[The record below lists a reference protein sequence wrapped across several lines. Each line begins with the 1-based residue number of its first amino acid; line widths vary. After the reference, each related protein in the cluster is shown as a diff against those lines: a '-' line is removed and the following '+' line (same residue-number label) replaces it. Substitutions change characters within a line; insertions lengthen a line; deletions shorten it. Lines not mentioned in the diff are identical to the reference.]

1 MVIDF
6 LLASQ
11 LIIWTG
17 LILIISALYVLSR
30 QVALLSKRVPSVG
43 ALAVNN
49 KIAFHMRAPGF
60 EKANIEGK
68 VVVVGGSKKKDQ
80 LLFFIDIA
88 CPICRSLVQTV
99 KKVAPKETTDLVFIS
114 DGKTFGQ
121 HLDFYR
127 RSNLMPCDYLIS
139 EEIGKA
145 YGIGKVPYAVL
156 VGANGKI
163 ITFGIVN
170 NREHIES
177 LFQAGEDG
185 VGSLQEYVRK
195 Q

>member
-1 MVIDF
+1 MTDF

-11 LIIWTG
+11 FIIWIG
-17 LILIISALYVLSR
+17 LILIICALYVLSR

-49 KIAFHMRAPGF
+49 KIAFRTKAPGF
-60 EKANIEGK
+60 EKVSIEGK
-68 VVVVGGSKKKDQ
+68 VVFVGGSREKDQ
-80 LLFFIDIA
+80 LLFFIDVG
-88 CPICRSLVQTV
+88 CPVCRSLVQTV
-99 KKVAPKETTDLVFIS
+99 KKVAYEESVGLVFIS
-114 DGKTFGQ
+114 DGESVDQ
-121 HLDFYR
+121 HLHFYR
-127 RSNLMPCDYLIS
+127 SLALRPCAYLIS
-139 EEIGKA
+139 EEIGRA

-156 VGANGKI
+156 IGANGRI

-177 LFQAGEDG
+177 LFQAREDG
-185 VGSLQEYVRK
+185 VDSLQEYFGK

>member
-1 MVIDF
+1 MVTDF

-17 LILIISALYVLSR
+17 LILIICALYVLSR

-49 KIAFHMRAPGF
+49 KIALQTRAPSF
-60 EKANIEGK
+60 EKASIEGK
-68 VVVVGGSKKKDQ
+68 VVVVGGRREQDQ
-80 LLFFIDIA
+80 LLFFIDIG

-99 KKVAPKETTDLVFIS
+99 KKVSNEESVDLVFVS
-114 DGKTFGQ
+114 DGETVGQ

-127 RSNLMPCDYLIS
+127 GSKLMPCDYLIS
-139 EEIGKA
+139 EEIGQV

-156 VGANGKI
+156 IGANGKI
-163 ITFGIVN
+163 IAFGIVN

-177 LFQAGEDG
+177 LFQAREDG
-185 VGSLQEYVRK
+185 VGSLQEYLSK

>member
-1 MVIDF
+1 M
-6 LLASQ
+6 
-11 LIIWTG
+11 IIC
-17 LILIISALYVLSR
+17 ALYVLSR

-49 KIAFHMRAPGF
+49 KIAFHTWAPRF
-60 EKANIEGK
+60 EKASIKGK
-68 VVVVGGSKKKDQ
+68 VVVVGGIKEKDQ
-80 LLFFIDIA
+80 LLFLIDRG
-88 CPICRSLVQTV
+88 CPFCRSLVQTA
-99 KKVAPKETTDLVFIS
+99 KEVAREESVDLVFTS
-114 DGKTFGQ
+114 DGEILDQ

-127 RSNLMPCDYLIS
+127 TSSLMPCDYLIS
-139 EEIGKA
+139 EEIGQA

-156 VGANGKI
+156 IGAHGKI

-177 LFQAGEDG
+177 LFQAKQDG
-185 VGSLQEYVRK
+185 VHSMQEYFRK

>member
-1 MVIDF
+1 MVTDF

-11 LIIWTG
+11 LIIWAG
-17 LILIISALYVLSR
+17 LILIICALYVLSR

-49 KIAFHMRAPGF
+49 KIASHTRAPSF
-60 EKANIEGK
+60 EKASVEGK
-68 VVVVGGSKKKDQ
+68 VVVVGGIREKDQ
-80 LLFFIDIA
+80 LLFFIDIV
-88 CPICRSLVQTV
+88 CPICLSLVQTV
-99 KKVAPKETTDLVFIS
+99 KKVAHKESADLVFIS
-114 DGKTFGQ
+114 DGETVGK

-127 RSNLMPCDYLIS
+127 RSNLMPCDHLIS
-139 EEIGKA
+139 EEIGRV

-156 VGANGKI
+156 IGANGKI
-163 ITFGIVN
+163 IAFGIVN

-177 LFQAGEDG
+177 LFQAREDK
-185 VGSLQEYVRK
+185 VSSLQEYFRK

>member
-1 MVIDF
+1 MVTDF

-11 LIIWTG
+11 FIIWIG
-17 LILIISALYVLSR
+17 LILIICALYALSR
-30 QVALLSKRVPSVG
+30 QVAVLSKRVPSVG

-49 KIAFHMRAPGF
+49 RIVSQAEAPGF
-60 EKANIEGK
+60 KKVSIEGNI
-68 VVVVGGSKKKDQ
+68 VVVGGTRGRDQ
-80 LLFFIDIA
+80 LLFFLDIG

-99 KKVAPKETTDLVFIS
+99 KKVAHEESADLVFVS
-114 DGKTFGQ
+114 DGESVRQ
-121 HLDFYR
+121 HLEFCR
-127 RSNLMPCDYLIS
+127 SSNLMPCDYLIS
-139 EEIGKA
+139 EEVGEA

-156 VGANGKI
+156 IGANGNI

-177 LFQAGEDG
+177 LFQAREDG
-185 VGSLQEYVRK
+185 VDSLQEYFRK

>member
-1 MVIDF
+1 MTDF

-11 LIIWTG
+11 FVIWTG
-17 LILIISALYVLSR
+17 LILIICALYVLSR

-49 KIAFHMRAPGF
+49 KIAFHTRAPRF
-60 EKANIEGK
+60 EKASIGGK
-68 VVVVGGSKKKDQ
+68 VVVVGGIREKDQ
-80 LLFFIDIA
+80 LLFFIHIG

-99 KKVAPKETTDLVFIS
+99 KKVAYEESVGLVFIS
-114 DGKTFGQ
+114 DGESVDQ

-127 RSNLMPCDYLIS
+127 SLALRPSDYLIS
-139 EEIGKA
+139 EEIGRA

-156 VGANGKI
+156 IGANGKI

-177 LFQAGEDG
+177 LFQAREDG
-185 VGSLQEYVRK
+185 VGSMQEYFRK

>member
-1 MVIDF
+1 MTDF

-11 LIIWTG
+11 FIIWMG
-17 LILIISALYVLSR
+17 LILIICALYVLSR

-49 KIAFHMRAPGF
+49 KIAFHTKAPGF
-60 EKANIEGK
+60 EKVSIEGK
-68 VVVVGGSKKKDQ
+68 VVFVGGSREKDQ
-80 LLFFIDIA
+80 LLFFVDVG
-88 CPICRSLVQTV
+88 CPVCRSLVQTV
-99 KKVAPKETTDLVFIS
+99 KKVAYEESVDLVFVS
-114 DGKTFGQ
+114 DGESVDK

-127 RSNLMPCDYLIS
+127 SLTLTPCDYLVS
-139 EEIGKA
+139 EEIGRA

-156 VGANGKI
+156 IGANGKI

-177 LFQAGEDG
+177 LFQAREDG
-185 VGSLQEYVRK
+185 VDSLQEYFRK

>member
-1 MVIDF
+1 MTDF

-11 LIIWTG
+11 FVIWTG
-17 LILIISALYVLSR
+17 LILIICALYVLSR

-49 KIAFHMRAPGF
+49 KIAFHTRAPLF
-60 EKANIEGK
+60 EKASIGGK
-68 VVVVGGSKKKDQ
+68 VVVVGGIREKDQ
-80 LLFFIDIA
+80 LLFFIDIG

-99 KKVAPKETTDLVFIS
+99 KKVVHKESADLVFIS
-114 DGKTFGQ
+114 DGKILDQ
-121 HLDFYR
+121 HLDFYK
-127 RSNLMPCDYLIS
+127 RSTLMPCDYLIS
-139 EEIGKA
+139 EEIGQA

-156 VGANGKI
+156 IGADGKI

-177 LFQAGEDG
+177 LFQAREYG
-185 VGSLQEYVRK
+185 VDSLQEYLGK